1 MTRSPLRALRPA
13 AVRGRAL
20 PALLV
25 SGALLLSA
33 CGTQTGPGGSGG
45 SGTPSPSTPAS
56 ITSLDAARAAW
67 AAYAGRTGEYRLM
80 IVPSCFCRRIGLDV
94 TVKDGKP
101 VEQTPVDVDNTG
113 GGATDPVLAGFP
125 RTVEDLHT
133 VIADAKDAASV
144 SVTYDSRGVPLRIYI
159 DAIANAADDEMGY
172 TVAFSSASDG
182 GAAPADDGTWKPS
195 SLPSGAAWPADMPV
209 PGQGSGQAAVVRR
222 GTGASLVLGLWGS
235 SSCPQ
240 APRTLRLEPATEPA
254 GLGSSIIRA
263 VVQVDDTQPADTAC
277 TDDFGPTTYAA
288 ELPADVAAALATPDP
303 AADSTSALIRSA
315 TTLQV
320 VVETVTGTPGATGS
334 TSYALDAYAL

>member
-1 MTRSPLRALRPA
+1 MTRSPLTALRPA
-13 AVRGRAL
+13 AVRRAAL

-45 SGTPSPSTPAS
+45 TGTPSPSAPAA
-56 ITSLDAARAAW
+56 ITSLAAAQAAW

-94 TVKDGKP
+94 TVKGGKA
-101 VEQTPVDVDNTG
+101 VAQTPIDVDNTG
-113 GGATDPVLAGFP
+113 GAATDPVLEGFP

-133 VIADAKDAASV
+133 VIADAKDAASI

-172 TVAFSSASDG
+172 TVSFSSATDG
-182 GAAPADDGTWKPS
+182 ATTPADDGSWKPS
-195 SLPSGAAWPADMPV
+195 SLPSGVAWPADMPM
-209 PGQGSGQAAVVRR
+209 PAQGSGQAAVVRR

-240 APRTLRLEPATEPA
+240 VPRTLRLEPATEPSGRA
-254 GLGSSIIRA
+254 AAVIRA
-263 VVQVDDTQPADTAC
+263 VVEVDDTQPADTAC
-277 TDDFGPTTYAA
+277 TADLGPTVYAA
-288 ELPADVAAALATPDP
+288 ELPADVAKALTAPDP
-303 AADSTSALIRSA
+303 AADSTSAVVGSV
-315 TTLQV
+315 TVLQV
-320 VVETVTGTPGATGS
+320 VVETVTGAPGATGS
-334 TSYALDAYAL
+334 SSYALDAYAL

>member
-1 MTRSPLRALRPA
+1 MTRSPLTALRPA
-13 AVRGRAL
+13 SVSRAAL

-45 SGTPSPSTPAS
+45 SPSPTTPAA
-56 ITSLDAARAAW
+56 ITSLDAAKAAW
-67 AAYAGRTGEYRLM
+67 TAYAGRTGEYRLM

-101 VEQTPVDVDNTG
+101 VAQTPVDVDNTG
-113 GGATDPVLAGFP
+113 GAATDPVLDGFP
-125 RTVEDLHT
+125 RTVEDLHR
-133 VIADAKDAASV
+133 VIADAKDAASI

-172 TVAFSSASDG
+172 TVSFSSATDG
-182 GAAPADDGTWKPS
+182 GTAPADDGSWKQS
-195 SLPSGAAWPADMPV
+195 SLPSGAVWPADMPI

-240 APRTLRLEPATEPA
+240 VPKTLRLEPATEPS
-254 GLGSSIIRA
+254 GPQSSVIRA
-263 VVQVDDTQPADTAC
+263 VVEVDDTQPADTAC
-277 TDDFGPTTYAA
+277 TADLGPTVYAA
-288 ELPADVAAALATPDP
+288 ELPADVAAALTAPDP
-303 AADSTSALIRSA
+303 AADSAVAVVGSVTV
-315 TTLQV
+315 LQV
-320 VVETVTGTPGATGS
+320 VVETVTGAPGATGS